1 MTADQEQI
9 EAAAARLRQAHESGV
24 PCAPVRE
31 LIGETDVATAYA
43 VQALTTARALAG
55 GRRLVGRKIGLTA
68 RSVQVQLGVD
78 QPDYGMLFA
87 DMAVAEGEEIA
98 PGRVLQPR
106 VEGEI
111 AFVLGADLD
120 ETQLTPADIINAV
133 DYALAA
139 IEIVG
144 SRIAGWNIKIT
155 DTIADNASSGLFA
168 LGNEP
173 RRLGT
178 FDLRLCG
185 MVMERAGEPVAV
197 GAGAACLG
205 SPLSAALWLARLMA
219 KVGRPLRRGDV
230 VMTGALGPMAA
241 ANPGD
246 VFELR
251 IAGLGSARAYFAA

>member
-1 MTADQEQI
+1 
-9 EAAAARLRQAHESGV
+9 
-24 PCAPVRE
+24 
-31 LIGETDVATAYA
+31 
-43 VQALTTARALAG
+43 
-55 GRRLVGRKIGLTA
+55 
-68 RSVQVQLGVD
+68 
-78 QPDYGMLFA
+78 
-87 DMAVAEGEEIA
+87 
-98 PGRVLQPR
+98 
-106 VEGEI
+106 
-111 AFVLGADLD
+111 
-120 ETQLTPADIINAV
+120 
-133 DYALAA
+133 
-139 IEIVG
+139 
-144 SRIAGWNIKIT
+144 
-155 DTIADNASSGLFA
+155 
-168 LGNEP
+168 GNEP

>member
-178 FDLRLCG
+178 
-185 MVMERAGEPVAV
+185 
-197 GAGAACLG
+197 
-205 SPLSAALWLARLMA
+205 
-219 KVGRPLRRGDV
+219 
-230 VMTGALGPMAA
+230 
-241 ANPGD
+241 
-246 VFELR
+246 
-251 IAGLGSARAYFAA
+251 